1 MALTRPKYSQI
12 YDTDWKQSVE
22 AGTIGSDIGNL
33 IVGNTQPSIL
43 DGFSLSIGNRI
54 LVKDQTDG
62 TQNGLY
68 RVANVG
74 SGSNG
79 WWVRTLDANQSGF
92 VTSGLTVVVDAGTI
106 NGGREFRLIT
116 QDPITLGSTSLTFI
130 SQTGNPGGAN
140 TQVQFY
146 DSISG
151 IPQLSGNP
159 GFTYNKTSNA
169 VVMSGTLFSSNHT
182 ISASNA
188 SVSLSDTNSGN
199 TTTIVGNTAGN
210 YTVTLPGV
218 SGALA
223 ALNLAQTW
231 SAGQTFSGGIGVS
244 LGQTTTLGG
253 AVTMNTTGGVISIG
267 TSQTT
272 GTSTIGGTA
281 QTGTLTFGQSTV
293 TQLMNI
299 QSGATSNG
307 NTKTINFGINGAV
320 GSNTIITIGP
330 TLGAGNVIFSNN
342 TIVTLANSLTVIGG
356 ITSTGYFNT
365 TANISAGGAALIGGA
380 LSVNGNTLIAGNTL
394 IGGNLI
400 VNTSIN
406 STSTT
411 SGALQVT
418 GGVGVQG
425 TVYATTFRGNL
436 GGGSTTTDTYITG
449 NLIPTANVT
458 YNLGSPTNKFKSA
471 YFSGNTVYIGSESM
485 GVDTNGTWLF
495 TSNGATVS
503 LGINATF
510 NPASINASGGIT
522 SANISTGNLSATT
535 LYALTSVTTGAVNSP
550 FIGNTGTTL
559 VGTLSTAAQPN
570 ITSVGILTGLN
581 VSGNISS
588 AVNNTNLLNSSG
600 NVIANTVSAYAL
612 GGIITTAS
620 QTNITQ
626 VGTLTSLNVT
636 GNVLA
641 SSLTGTLTTAN
652 QSAITQV
659 GNLAGLNVS
668 GNVTTNVLNAP
679 LVYANTYVSAGAVYA
694 PTIGNTGAVLTGTLS
709 TSAQTNITS
718 VGSLNTLN
726 VLGNTTIGG
735 NLFVVGTITTIGN
748 VNNITIT
755 GNAGQFFGN
764 VNGFGALYAGIGSG
778 YTFEAQTT
786 LQISSNYNGYAQL
799 NMQNINHGP
808 LASSDYIVTADN
820 GTAGDTYVDL
830 GMASSTYN
838 YPGFTLIRP
847 NDGYLIAY
855 GNTTTGGG
863 NLLLAS
869 SLNDIV
875 FSVGGQGNISASSE
889 FGRIQASSNAFIIK
903 STTTSTNTTSGA
915 LQVAGGVG
923 IQGTV
928 VAAQLNSTGNVL
940 GAIGNFGSVNAT
952 GNVLATNFVGSG
964 SLLTVLPG
972 YAYSNVNVTAY
983 TQTMGYTN
991 YSNVNVTAYLAGS
1004 ITTGAITATG
1014 LINTTGNVSAATLIA
1029 GQINT
1034 TGNVLATNYV
1044 GGGVNVSG
1052 NVSAATVIAGQI
1064 NTTGNV
1070 LGVVGNFGSVNTTG
1084 NVSAATVIAGQI
1096 NTTGNVL
1103 GLVGSFGSINSTG
1116 LINTTGNVSAATLI
1130 AGQINTT
1137 GNVLAVNFVGNGA
1150 LLTALPGYAYSNV
1163 NVTAYTQTMGYT
1175 NYSNVNVAAYLAGSI
1190 STGAITASGAINTT
1204 ANISAATVVAG
1215 QINTTGNILSNGAVL
1230 NTLTVNS
1237 NVSTNVASVASTVV
1251 VGAIGVTGNIIANA
1265 SVVYGNPTGM
1275 NGVRQFY
1282 NPVTNSLDTVFG

>member
-92 VTSGLTVVVDAGTI
+92 VTSGLTVVVDAGTV

-151 IPQLSGNP
+151 IPQLSGTP

-169 VVMSGTLFSSNHT
+169 VVMSGNL
-182 ISASNA
+182 
-188 SVSLSDTNSGN
+188 SVSNIN
-199 TTTIVGNTAGN
+199 ATAN
-210 YTVTLPGV
+210 IST
-218 SGALA
+218 AQ
-223 ALNLAQTW
+223 LN
-231 SAGQTFSGGIGVS
+231 AGQI
-244 LGQTTTLGG
+244 
-253 AVTMNTTGGVISIG
+253 NTTGNILS
-267 TSQTT
+267 T
-272 GTSTIGGTA
+272 GAILNA
-281 QTGTLTFGQSTV
+281 
-293 TQLMNI
+293 
-299 QSGATSNG
+299 
-307 NTKTINFGINGAV
+307 
-320 GSNTIITIGP
+320 
-330 TLGAGNVIFSNN
+330 
-342 TIVTLANSLTVIGG
+342 LTVNGG
-356 ITSTGYFNT
+356 ITSTGFFNT
-365 TANISAGGAALIGGA
+365 TANISTAQLNAGQINTTGNVLATNAVINALT
-380 LSVNGNTLIAGNTL
+380 VNGVTTQS
-394 IGGNLI
+394 GNLNVTNGNLNVI
-400 VNTSIN
+400 G
-406 STSTT
+406 TT
-411 SGALQVT
+411 WVT
-418 GGVGVQG
+418 G
-425 TVYATTFRGNL
+425 NIL
-436 GGGSTTTDTYITG
+436 
-449 NLIPTANVT
+449 PTANVT

-510 NPASINASGGIT
+510 NPASVNASGNIIAGAIYSGIIGNVNTALTGTLQTAAQPNIT
-522 SANISTGNLSATT
+522 SVGTLTSLNVTGNVLASSLTGTLTT
-535 LYALTSVTTGAVNSP
+535 ASQTAITQIGTLVGLNVSGNVTTNILNAPTIYANNYVSAGAVYSP
-550 FIGNTGTTL
+550 IIGNTGTTL

-641 SSLTGTLTTAN
+641 TNLTGTLTTAN

-659 GNLAGLNVS
+659 GTLAGLNVS

-709 TSAQTNITS
+709 TAAQTNITS

-1034 TGNVLATNYV
+1034 TGNVLAVNFV

-1052 NVSAATVIAGQI
+1052 NVSAATIIAGQI

-1103 GLVGSFGSINSTG
+1103 GLVGAFGSINSTG
-1116 LINTTGNVSAATLI
+1116 LINTTGNVSAATII

-1137 GNVLAVNFVGNGA
+1137 GNVLAVNFVGSGG

-1215 QINTTGNILSNGAVL
+1215 QINTTGNVLSTGAVH
-1230 NTLTVNS
+1230 NTLTVNGTA
-1237 NVSTNVASVASTVV
+1237 STNVASVASTILA
-1251 VGAIGVTGNIIANA
+1251 GAVGVTGNIIANA
-1265 SVVYGNPTGM
+1265 SVIYGNTSGGY
-1275 NGVRQFY
+1275 GVRQFF
-1282 NPVTNSLDTVFG
+1282 NPITNSLDTVFG

>member
-62 TQNGLY
+62 TQNGIY
-68 RVANVG
+68 QVANVG
-74 SGSNG
+74 TGSNG
-79 WWVRTLDANQSGF
+79 WWYRTHDANQSGF
-92 VTSGLTVVVDAGTI
+92 VTSGLTVVVDAGTV

-151 IPQLSGNP
+151 IPQLSGTP

-169 VVMSGTLFSSNHT
+169 VVMSGNL
-182 ISASNA
+182 
-188 SVSLSDTNSGN
+188 SVSNIN
-199 TTTIVGNTAGN
+199 ATAN
-210 YTVTLPGV
+210 IST
-218 SGALA
+218 AQ
-223 ALNLAQTW
+223 LN
-231 SAGQTFSGGIGVS
+231 AGQI
-244 LGQTTTLGG
+244 
-253 AVTMNTTGGVISIG
+253 NTTGNILS
-267 TSQTT
+267 T
-272 GTSTIGGTA
+272 GAILNA
-281 QTGTLTFGQSTV
+281 
-293 TQLMNI
+293 
-299 QSGATSNG
+299 
-307 NTKTINFGINGAV
+307 
-320 GSNTIITIGP
+320 
-330 TLGAGNVIFSNN
+330 
-342 TIVTLANSLTVIGG
+342 LTVNGG
-356 ITSTGYFNT
+356 ITSTGFFNT
-365 TANISAGGAALIGGA
+365 TANISTAQLNAGQIHTTGNVLATNAVINALT
-380 LSVNGNTLIAGNTL
+380 VNGVTTQS
-394 IGGNLI
+394 GNLN
-400 VNTSIN
+400 VTNGN
-406 STSTT
+406 LNVVGTT
-411 SGALQVT
+411 WVT
-418 GGVGVQG
+418 G
-425 TVYATTFRGNL
+425 NIL
-436 GGGSTTTDTYITG
+436 
-449 NLIPTANVT
+449 PTANVT

-510 NPASINASGGIT
+510 NPASVNASGNIIAGAIYSGI
-522 SANISTGNLSATT
+522 IGNVNT
-535 LYALTSVTTGAVNSP
+535 ALT
-550 FIGNTGTTL
+550 
-559 VGTLSTAAQPN
+559 GTLQTAAQPN
-570 ITSVGILTGLN
+570 ITS
-581 VSGNISS
+581 
-588 AVNNTNLLNSSG
+588 
-600 NVIANTVSAYAL
+600 
-612 GGIITTAS
+612 
-620 QTNITQ
+620 

-641 SSLTGTLTTAN
+641 SSLTGTLTTAS
-652 QSAITQV
+652 QTAITQI
-659 GNLAGLNVS
+659 GTLAGLNVS

-709 TSAQTNITS
+709 TAAQTNITS

-735 NLFVVGTITTIGN
+735 NLTVTGTITTLGN

-755 GNAGQFFGN
+755 GNSGQFFGN
-764 VNGFGALYAGIGSG
+764 TNGFGALYAGIGVG
-778 YTFEAQTT
+778 YTLEPQTI
-786 LQISSNYNGYAQL
+786 LQLSANYNGYAQL
-799 NMQNINHGP
+799 NLQNTNSGPAASGDLVVTMDTGNTSQGYIDMGIN
-808 LASSDYIVTADN
+808 SSGFV
-820 GTAGDTYVDL
+820 GGAGNEL
-830 GMASSTYN
+830 N
-838 YPGFTLIRP
+838 YPG
-847 NDGYLIAY
+847 DGYLY
-855 GNTTTGGG
+855 VQGNVGGLGG
-863 NLLLAS
+863 NLLLSTDTPA
-869 SLNDIV
+869 DIV
-875 FSVGGQGNISASSE
+875 FAVNGQGSANEIGRFVNANKSFKVTGNINATGNIISAV
-889 FGRIQASSNAFIIK
+889 N
-903 STTTSTNTTSGA
+903 NTGF
-915 LQVAGGVG
+915 
-923 IQGTV
+923 
-928 VAAQLNSTGNVL
+928 LNSSGNVS
-940 GAIGNFGSVNAT
+940 GVIGNFGSVNA
-952 GNVLATNFVGSG
+952 
-964 SLLTVLPG
+964 
-972 YAYSNVNVTAY
+972 
-983 TQTMGYTN
+983 
-991 YSNVNVTAYLAGS
+991 
-1004 ITTGAITATG
+1004 
-1014 LINTTGNVSAATLIA
+1014 
-1029 GQINT
+1029 
-1034 TGNVLATNYV
+1034 
-1044 GGGVNVSG
+1044 
-1052 NVSAATVIAGQI
+1052 
-1064 NTTGNV
+1064 
-1070 LGVVGNFGSVNTTG
+1070 TG

-1116 LINTTGNVSAATLI
+1116 LINTTGNVSAATII

-1137 GNVLAVNFVGNGA
+1137 GNVLAVNFVGSGG